1 MEDFIR
7 RYYMD
12 DTSHCDAVIEW
23 FESDEIKKLQE
34 PGTTES
40 GDGLTSSIDVAVKES
55 TDVCLS
61 FDETRAHPALHT
73 PLNYLWNS
81 VLQYS
86 RDFDI
91 LFERKPFKIKPRIN
105 IQKYTPP
112 SGGFKEWHDERG
124 TSDNVFLVWMIYLN
138 DVKKGGGT
146 SFKYLNHTEK
156 AEKGKCILWP
166 ADFTHVHKGE
176 IAPEETKYIMTGWYQ
191 YK

>member
-23 FESDEIKKLQE
+23 FESDEIKKLHE

-91 LFERKPFKIKPRIN
+91 LFEICDTTSQDIINFKKTITGKTR
-105 IQKYTPP
+105 P
-112 SGGFKEWHDERG
+112 SMLRG
-124 TSDNVFLVWMIYLN
+124 AS
-138 DVKKGGGT
+138 
-146 SFKYLNHTEK
+146 
-156 AEKGKCILWP
+156 A
-166 ADFTHVHKGE
+166 
-176 IAPEETKYIMTGWYQ
+176 
-191 YK
+191 